1 MDMQPLLTEVKTRED
16 LRQWLEENHASQNCC
31 WVAVSMKPSPDTLLY
46 LDVVEECLCFG
57 WIDGVKKNAAG
68 IGVMQR
74 LSPRARGSSWTELNK
89 QRALRMERL
98 GLMRESGR
106 LVFPTGG
113 LDSFSIDEEIDR
125 RLREDPQ
132 TLENFLA
139 FPELYRRIRLDNI
152 QSYRKQPELFNSRL
166 EKFITNTQQSRMYG
180 QWNDNGRLLE

>member
-1 MDMQPLLTEVKTRED
+1 MEMQPLLKEVKKRKD
-16 LRQWLEENHASQNCC
+16 LRQWLEKNHATEKCC

-46 LDVVEECLCFG
+46 LDAVEECLCFG
-57 WIDGVKKNAAG
+57 WIDGVKKTAPDL
-68 IGVMQR
+68 GVMQR

-89 QRALRMERL
+89 QRALRLERL
-98 GLMRESGR
+98 GLMHESGR
-106 LVFPTGG
+106 LVFPAAG

-166 EKFITNTQQSRMYG
+166 EKFISHTQVNRMYG